1 MKVYIVKEY
10 SDGFNDEARV
20 SIAGVFAKY
29 EDAEERAEDLA
40 EYGGL
45 ETDVYKSILAIS
57 MGSAREKDIWYLND
71 IEMVSIETHELQGV
85 LE

>member
-10 SDGFNDEARV
+10 SDGFNEHLRGHGSG
-20 SIAGVFAKY
+20 SIVGVFAKY

-57 MGSAREKDIWYLND
+57 MGSARVKDIWYLND
-71 IEMVSIETHELQGV
+71 MEIISIETHEV
-85 LE
+85 K

>member
-20 SIAGVFAKY
+20 SIVGVFAKY
-29 EDAEERAEDLA
+29 EDAEEQAEDVA

-45 ETDVYKSILAIS
+45 E
-57 MGSAREKDIWYLND
+57 REKDIWYLND
-71 IEMVSIETHELQGV
+71 IEMISIETHELQGV